1 MKRNR
6 SKVTNWA
13 TIFQDV
19 TNNPKSGE
27 NGEQMLQRAHDL
39 YEGKHGEKFKFVG
52 CYEVLRESPK
62 FATNLGNKEDEDT
75 AFSNVGAT
83 IQRPTGQ
90 KIAKKRE
97 KETRDAVY
105 RSNKRV
111 QASKETAQA
120 TQQLAAAATQMA
132 NVMSSRKRFEQ
143 DRFLIALCREKG
155 DEEKAGI
162 ILQEMLA
169 DRALDRNR
177 EEQSQQAPAAGLIG
191 SLCNS
196 IPSHIRG
203 SNDGSSDDSSHGGCR
218 LSTASPS
225 TASTSPMVPRRG
237 TSRKCGR
244 CACGPSCIHENMELR
259 PEHRCCFCK
268 KIVHVLCVTNMGD
281 EYFDEANDDYSC
293 GCRKV
298 A

>member
-1 MKRNR
+1 MEKNR

-97 KETRDAVY
+97 KEIGDAAY

-111 QASKETAQA
+111 H
-120 TQQLAAAATQMA
+120 
-132 NVMSSRKRFEQ
+132 
-143 DRFLIALCREKG
+143 ALCIENRAMRRKQGSFSKKCWPIETSIAIVRNNHNKH
-155 DEEKAGI
+155 
-162 ILQEMLA
+162 LQ
-169 DRALDRNR
+169 
-177 EEQSQQAPAAGLIG
+177 
-191 SLCNS
+191 
-196 IPSHIRG
+196 RG
-203 SNDGSSDDSSHGGCR
+203 
-218 LSTASPS
+218 
-225 TASTSPMVPRRG
+225 
-237 TSRKCGR
+237 
-244 CACGPSCIHENMELR
+244 
-259 PEHRCCFCK
+259 
-268 KIVHVLCVTNMGD
+268 
-281 EYFDEANDDYSC
+281 
-293 GCRKV
+293 
-298 A
+298 